1 MKKGFTLIELL
12 AVVLIIGILTAVAM
26 PQYRRSVERTRVA
39 EALQMLPAIFDARER
54 LVTEN
59 GWSWQRTPGFNSS
72 AEKNVKFSLLDM
84 ELKGTPQENG
94 TRWKT
99 DNFTYQ
105 LSSSSVGGHAAT
117 GAEPT
122 FVTATMDRGIYKGTL
137 LYYNGS
143 RLLCCRP
150 SMQSDACTLLNLTE
164 NSKCLAG
171 LSD

>member
-54 LVTEN
+54 VVTEN
-59 GWSWQRTPGFNSS
+59 GWSWQRNPGFSSS

-84 ELKGTPQENG
+84 ELKGTAQDKL
-94 TRWKT
+94 TWKT
-99 DNFTYQ
+99 DNFTYR
-105 LSSSSVGGHAAT
+105 LSANAVGGHSAVA
-117 GAEPT
+117 AEPA
-122 FVTATMDRGIYKGTL
+122 FVTATMGRGIYKGTVI
-137 LYYNGS
+137 YYNGS

-150 SMQSDACTLLNLTE
+150 SMHSDACTLLNLTE
-164 NSKCLAG
+164 DSQCLAG